1 MTWTCLVA
9 GMAWWV
15 ISVRRPA
22 VKATAEP
29 PPVQPPPELARKV
42 RGDDPLD
49 PHYRRVRRLAGFGS

>member
-1 MTWTCLVA
+1 VGDL
-9 GMAWWV
+9 G
-15 ISVRRPA
+15 PA
-22 VKATAEP
+22 ARGQATAEP